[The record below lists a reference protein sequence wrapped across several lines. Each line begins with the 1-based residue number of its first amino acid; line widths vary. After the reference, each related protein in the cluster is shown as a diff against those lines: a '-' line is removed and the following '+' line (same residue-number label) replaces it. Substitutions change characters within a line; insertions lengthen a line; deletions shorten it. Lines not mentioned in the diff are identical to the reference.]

1 MENIIV
7 QLITIVLVF
16 AVLVIVHELG
26 HFLVA
31 KALGIWV
38 YEFSIGFGPVLFKKK
53 TKETQ
58 YSIRAFPFGG
68 FVSVAGMDGAADA
81 ERGDVPPERLYTNKP
96 AWGKVATIAAG
107 PLMNIVFA
115 MVISVLIIGMSG
127 RQVPVV
133 GQSVPGSPA
142 ERAGIQSGD
151 EIWAVDNMNLYNQ
164 GQFLQLIASSQGQSL
179 QLKVKRD
186 DTFLTFEVSPEFNEE
201 LGRSIIG
208 VDGLTYK
215 QIPLNALN
223 LLVSGWDNTKIMIVT
238 LFRGLKAMITG
249 KVDADVAG
257 PIGMV
262 QIIGETASYM
272 EVNFLLGLL
281 NVMYLAVF
289 LSVNFAIV
297 NLLPVPILDGGW
309 ILLIIIEL
317 IRRKPLTERQK
328 AIAQMTGLVFIAGLF
343 LFATYSDFS
352 RLGWLS
358 FLER

>member
-1 MENIIV
+1 M
-7 QLITIVLVF
+7 
-16 AVLVIVHELG
+16 
-26 HFLVA
+26 
-31 KALGIWV
+31 
-38 YEFSIGFGPVLFKKK
+38 
-53 TKETQ
+53 
-58 YSIRAFPFGG
+58 
-68 FVSVAGMDGAADA
+68 
-81 ERGDVPPERLYTNKP
+81 
-96 AWGKVATIAAG
+96 
-107 PLMNIVFA
+107 
-115 MVISVLIIGMSG
+115 
-127 RQVPVV
+127 
-133 GQSVPGSPA
+133 
-142 ERAGIQSGD
+142 
-151 EIWAVDNMNLYNQ
+151 
-164 GQFLQLIASSQGQSL
+164 
-179 QLKVKRD
+179 
-186 DTFLTFEVSPEFNEE
+186 
-201 LGRSIIG
+201 
-208 VDGLTYK
+208 TYK

-238 LFRGLKAMITG
+238 LFRGLKAMIAG
-249 KVDADVAG
+249 KVEADVAG

>member
-1 MENIIV
+1 M
-7 QLITIVLVF
+7 
-16 AVLVIVHELG
+16 
-26 HFLVA
+26 
-31 KALGIWV
+31 
-38 YEFSIGFGPVLFKKK
+38 
-53 TKETQ
+53 
-58 YSIRAFPFGG
+58 
-68 FVSVAGMDGAADA
+68 
-81 ERGDVPPERLYTNKP
+81 
-96 AWGKVATIAAG
+96 
-107 PLMNIVFA
+107 
-115 MVISVLIIGMSG
+115 
-127 RQVPVV
+127 
-133 GQSVPGSPA
+133 
-142 ERAGIQSGD
+142 
-151 EIWAVDNMNLYNQ
+151 
-164 GQFLQLIASSQGQSL
+164 
-179 QLKVKRD
+179 
-186 DTFLTFEVSPEFNEE
+186 
-201 LGRSIIG
+201 
-208 VDGLTYK
+208 TYK

-249 KVDADVAG
+249 KVEADVAG

>member
-1 MENIIV
+1 
-7 QLITIVLVF
+7 
-16 AVLVIVHELG
+16 
-26 HFLVA
+26 
-31 KALGIWV
+31 
-38 YEFSIGFGPVLFKKK
+38 
-53 TKETQ
+53 
-58 YSIRAFPFGG
+58 
-68 FVSVAGMDGAADA
+68 
-81 ERGDVPPERLYTNKP
+81 
-96 AWGKVATIAAG
+96 
-107 PLMNIVFA
+107 
-115 MVISVLIIGMSG
+115 
-127 RQVPVV
+127 
-133 GQSVPGSPA
+133 
-142 ERAGIQSGD
+142 
-151 EIWAVDNMNLYNQ
+151 
-164 GQFLQLIASSQGQSL
+164 
-179 QLKVKRD
+179 
-186 DTFLTFEVSPEFNEE
+186 
-201 LGRSIIG
+201 
-208 VDGLTYK
+208 
-215 QIPLNALN
+215 
-223 LLVSGWDNTKIMIVT
+223 
-238 LFRGLKAMITG
+238 MITG
-249 KVDADVAG
+249 KVEADVAG